1 MKKLLVATLVALFGI
16 SNYLVDAEAKKAP
29 AKTEK
34 KAKKEEEKS
43 MKDAAKDAVKDKANE
58 KLDGLL
64 KKF

>member
-16 SNYLVDAEAKKAP
+16 STSLVAAEAKKAP

-43 MKDAAKDAVKDKANE
+43 MKDTAKDAVKDKANE